1 MAAFR
6 VRGQTQHVKI
16 GAVADTKLR
25 LYPVPPYGFVT
36 FGLVSGLIVQRR
48 ERFYFFSPRQSAFVP
63 FSLCHSPI
71 FLYLCTVLLHKARR
85 WRLAAQAARRR
96 GLFYSGAAA
105 SVSSASAS
113 GSGAVSFSGSR
124 STSVMPSGML
134 THAPVFGFRRRAR
147 IYRRVML
154 GW

>member
-36 FGLVSGLIVQRR
+36 FGLISGLIVQRR

-96 GLFYSGAAA
+96 GLFYSAA
-105 SVSSASAS
+105 SASVPSASAS
-113 GSGAVSFSGSR
+113 GSGVVSFSGSR
-124 STSVMPSGML
+124 STSVIPSGML
-134 THAPVFGFRRRAR
+134 THAPVLGFLRCAR
-147 IYRRVML
+147 I
-154 GW
+154 